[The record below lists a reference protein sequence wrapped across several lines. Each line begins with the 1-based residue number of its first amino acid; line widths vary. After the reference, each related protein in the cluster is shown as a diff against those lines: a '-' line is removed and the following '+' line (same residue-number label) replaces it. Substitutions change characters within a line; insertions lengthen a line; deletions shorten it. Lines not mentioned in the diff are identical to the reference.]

1 MSVVSKKVLSEY
13 DELKPF
19 NWCIPHN
26 IPSKAVIYPD
36 FQDINHIN
44 YRLAI
49 HIDPQTCNPKLYS
62 RLPEEKL
69 LKMAAL
75 PAMTSY
81 PVVNHFVLSLL
92 NELCPNDFQTIPI
105 EIKSNPEERKL
116 VPYCNKDYYLINI
129 LNFAETIDFER
140 SELDFFDNNPDSK
153 RIRSIELLVFK
164 QNCMNGHH
172 LARDRHSKSLIAAS
186 RELALL
192 LNQHKVIGVELRPD
206 YAAYEYYT
214 RTDRGAP

>member
-1 MSVVSKKVLSEY
+1 MSVVSKKVLAEY

-19 NWCIPHN
+19 VWDIPHN
-26 IPSKAVIYPD
+26 IPDKAIIHPD
-36 FQDINHIN
+36 FQDVHYIS
-44 YRLAI
+44 YMRTI

-92 NELCPNDFQTIPI
+92 NDLCPNDFQAIPI
-105 EIKSNPEERKL
+105 EIKSHPEEKKL

-129 LNFAETIDFER
+129 LNFADTIDFE
-140 SELDFFDNNPDSK
+140 STEFKHNNESTDLNEK
-153 RIRSIELLVFK
+153 WGFELLVFK

-172 LARDRHSKSLIAAS
+172 LVRDNHSQSLIAAS

>member
-1 MSVVSKKVLSEY
+1 MSVVSKKVLAEY
-13 DELKPF
+13 DESKPF
-19 NWCIPHN
+19 NWRIPHG
-26 IPSKAVIYPD
+26 IPSKAVIHDD
-36 FQDINHIN
+36 FQDVHYIS
-44 YRLAI
+44 YMRAI
-49 HIDPQTCNPKLYS
+49 YIDPQTCHPKLYS